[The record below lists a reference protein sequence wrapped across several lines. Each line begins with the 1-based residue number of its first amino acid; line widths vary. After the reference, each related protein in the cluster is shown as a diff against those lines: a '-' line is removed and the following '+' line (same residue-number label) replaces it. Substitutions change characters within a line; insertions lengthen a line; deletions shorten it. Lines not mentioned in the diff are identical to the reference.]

1 MVDRS
6 SAAIALKLFTFCQ
19 DESVQNEPHSTG
31 VGLEGR
37 SLFRDNQTREVS
49 WGMLSI
55 TNTTA
60 CPSLSEVSNFDHT
73 AISKERMRV
82 FGCRAREGAHVENR
96 SILAIR

>member
-1 MVDRS
+1 MRIFAGIVVSRS
-6 SAAIALKLFTFCQ
+6 TTYHRMIVAI
-19 DESVQNEPHSTG
+19 

-37 SLFRDNQTREVS
+37 SLFRGNQTREVS

-60 CPSLSEVSNFDHT
+60 CRSSSEVSNFDHT
-73 AISKERMRV
+73 AISKERMQV